1 MGLDAIDFER
11 QPHQTAPSQVRHRGH
26 FSKVFLINMHK
37 WLIGVTCIWGAWI
50 GPTFSQGDY
59 PAKPIRIVVPFTP
72 GGSPDVLARTLGQKI
87 SQAWGVA
94 VVVENIAGA
103 GGTIGA
109 DRVAKSM
116 PDGYTLLMGHVG
128 TLAVA
133 PAVYPKLPYDPVASF
148 VPVALVAKV
157 PNVMAV
163 HPALPVSHV
172 AEWVNYLKAHPGQV
186 NYGSG
191 GNGSA
196 AHLATEYFKLAT
208 QTFAVHV
215 PYRGTAPAVA
225 DAVAGQIQ
233 MVFTGA
239 PAIIPMVKAGKLR
252 ALALSSSQR
261 MASMPDLPT
270 LAESGVKGLEGFE
283 ADQWYGLVAPAGTP
297 VEIVQKLNQITNESL
312 SAPELSARLKSEG
325 AMASPQTP
333 QAFGQLIQSEIKRW
347 RPVVRSAQIK
357 SE

>member
-1 MGLDAIDFER
+1 MAWAGPALA
-11 QPHQTAPSQVRHRGH
+11 QP
-26 FSKVFLINMHK
+26 
-37 WLIGVTCIWGAWI
+37 
-50 GPTFSQGDY
+50 DY

-72 GGSPDVLARTLGQKI
+72 GGSPDVLARSLGQKI

-94 VVVENIAGA
+94 VVVENIPGA

-109 DRVAKSM
+109 DRVAKAV

-128 TLAVA
+128 TLAAA
-133 PAVYPKLPYDPVASF
+133 PAVYPKLPYDPVTSF
-148 VPVALVAKV
+148 APVALVAKV

-163 HPALPVSHV
+163 HPSLPVRN
-172 AEWVNYLKAHPGQV
+172 APEWVNYLKAHPGQV

-196 AHLATEYFKLAT
+196 AHLATEYFKWAT
-208 QTFAVHV
+208 QTFMVHV

-239 PAIIPMVKAGKLR
+239 PALIPMVKAGKLR
-252 ALALSSSQR
+252 ALAVSSSQR
-261 MASMPDLPT
+261 MPSMPDIPT
-270 LAESGVKGLEGFE
+270 LAESGLKGLEGFE

-297 VEIVQKLNQITNESL
+297 VQIVKKLNLITNESL
-312 SAPELSARLKSEG
+312 SAPELSARLQLEG
-325 AMASPQTP
+325 AIATPQTP

-347 RPVVRSAQIK
+347 RPVVRSANIQ
-357 SE
+357 SD

>member
-1 MGLDAIDFER
+1 MFWTVL
-11 QPHQTAPSQVRHRGH
+11 AP
-26 FSKVFLINMHK
+26 
-37 WLIGVTCIWGAWI
+37 AWA
-50 GPTFSQGDY
+50 QLDY
-59 PAKPIRIVVPFTP
+59 PTKPIRIVVPFTP

-109 DRVAKSM
+109 DRVAKAL

-148 VPVALVAKV
+148 APVALVAKV
-157 PNVMAV
+157 PNVLAV
-163 HPALPVSHV
+163 HPALPVGNV
-172 AEWVNYLKAHPGQV
+172 FDWVNYLKAHPGQV

-191 GNGSA
+191 GTGSA

-208 QTFAVHV
+208 QTLVVHV

-239 PAIIPMVKAGKLR
+239 PAIIPMVKAGKLK
-252 ALALSSSQR
+252 AIAVSSAQR
-261 MASMPDLPT
+261 IASMPDIPT

-297 VEIVQKLNQITNESL
+297 VEIVRKLNQAINDSL
-312 SAPELSARLKSEG
+312 SAPELVARLKSEG
-325 AMASPQTP
+325 ASASPASPQV
-333 QAFGQLIQSEIKRW
+333 FGQLIQSEIKRW
-347 RPVVRSAQIK
+347 RPVVRSANIQAD
-357 SE
+357 

>member
-1 MGLDAIDFER
+1 MC
-11 QPHQTAPSQVRHRGH
+11 
-26 FSKVFLINMHK
+26 K
-37 WLIGVTCIWGAWI
+37 WLFAVACLWWAELAPAWA
-50 GPTFSQGDY
+50 QLDY
-59 PAKPIRIVVPFTP
+59 PTKPIRIVVPFTP

-109 DRVAKSM
+109 DRVAKAL

-148 VPVALVAKV
+148 APVALVAKV
-157 PNVMAV
+157 PNVLAV
-163 HPALPVSHV
+163 HPALPVGNV
-172 AEWVNYLKAHPGQV
+172 FDWVNYLKAHPGQV

-191 GNGSA
+191 GTGSA

-208 QTFAVHV
+208 QTLVVHV

-239 PAIIPMVKAGKLR
+239 PAIIPMVKAGKLK
-252 ALALSSSQR
+252 AIAVSSAQR
-261 MASMPDLPT
+261 IASMPDIPT

-297 VEIVQKLNQITNESL
+297 VEIVRKLNQAINDSL
-312 SAPELSARLKSEG
+312 SAPELVARLKSEG
-325 AMASPQTP
+325 ASASPASPQV
-333 QAFGQLIQSEIKRW
+333 FGQLIQSEIKRW
-347 RPVVRSAQIK
+347 RPVVRSANIQAD
-357 SE
+357 

>member
-1 MGLDAIDFER
+1 MMITRHTFVAATLLACTSWFPAVAEVGY
-11 QPHQTAPSQVRHRGH
+11 PS
-26 FSKVFLINMHK
+26 
-37 WLIGVTCIWGAWI
+37 
-50 GPTFSQGDY
+50 
-59 PAKPIRIVVPFTP
+59 KPIRIVVPFTP

-87 SQAWGVA
+87 TEATGAA

-109 DRVAKSM
+109 DRVAKAS

-133 PAVYPKLPYDPVASF
+133 PSVYPHLPYDPVKSF
-148 VPVALVAKV
+148 TPVAWVARV

-163 HPALPVSHV
+163 HPSLPVKNV
-172 AEWVNYLKAHPGQV
+172 AELVSYLKANPGKV

-208 QTFAVHV
+208 QTFVVHV
-215 PYRGTAPAVA
+215 PYRGTVPSVT

-252 ALALSSSQR
+252 AIAVSSPKR
-261 MASMPDLPT
+261 MESMPDIPT

-297 VEIVQKLNQITNESL
+297 VDVVKKLNQVVNASL
-312 SAPELSARLKSEG
+312 AMPEIAARLKSEG
-325 AMASPQTP
+325 AMATPTSPEV
-333 QAFGQLIQSEIKRW
+333 FGQLIQSEIKRW
-347 RPVVRSAQIK
+347 KPVVTNAKIK
-357 SE
+357 SDF

>member
-1 MGLDAIDFER
+1 MFWTVL
-11 QPHQTAPSQVRHRGH
+11 AP
-26 FSKVFLINMHK
+26 
-37 WLIGVTCIWGAWI
+37 AWA
-50 GPTFSQGDY
+50 QLDY
-59 PAKPIRIVVPFTP
+59 PTKPIRIVVPFTP

-109 DRVAKSM
+109 DRVAKAL

-133 PAVYPKLPYDPVASF
+133 PAVYSKLPYDPVASF
-148 VPVALVAKV
+148 APVALVAKV
-157 PNVMAV
+157 PNVLAV
-163 HPALPVSHV
+163 HPALPVGNV
-172 AEWVNYLKAHPGQV
+172 FEWVNYLKAHPGQV

-208 QTFAVHV
+208 QTLVVHV

-239 PAIIPMVKAGKLR
+239 PAIIPMVKAGKLK
-252 ALALSSSQR
+252 AIAVSSAQR
-261 MASMPDLPT
+261 IASMPDIPT

-297 VEIVQKLNQITNESL
+297 VEIVRKLNQAINDSL
-312 SAPELSARLKSEG
+312 SAPELVARLKSEG
-325 AMASPQTP
+325 ASASPASPQV
-333 QAFGQLIQSEIKRW
+333 FGQLIQSEIKRW
-347 RPVVRSAQIK
+347 RPVVRSANIQAD
-357 SE
+357 

>member
-1 MGLDAIDFER
+1 VLGRLIER
-11 QPHQTAPSQVRHRGH
+11 LSRQA
-26 FSKVFLINMHK
+26 LINMCK
-37 WLIGVTCIWGAWI
+37 WLFAVACLWWAELAPAWA
-50 GPTFSQGDY
+50 QLDY
-59 PAKPIRIVVPFTP
+59 PTKPIRIVVPFTP

-109 DRVAKSM
+109 DRVAKAL

-148 VPVALVAKV
+148 APVALVAKV
-157 PNVMAV
+157 PNVLAV
-163 HPALPVSHV
+163 HPALPVGNV
-172 AEWVNYLKAHPGQV
+172 FDWVNYLKAHPGQV

-191 GNGSA
+191 GTGSA

-208 QTFAVHV
+208 QTLVVHV

-239 PAIIPMVKAGKLR
+239 PAIIPMVKAGKLK
-252 ALALSSSQR
+252 AIAVSSAQR
-261 MASMPDLPT
+261 IASMPDIPT

-297 VEIVQKLNQITNESL
+297 VEIVRKLNQAINDSL
-312 SAPELSARLKSEG
+312 SAPELVARLKSEG
-325 AMASPQTP
+325 ASASPASPQV
-333 QAFGQLIQSEIKRW
+333 FGQLIQSEIKRW
-347 RPVVRSAQIK
+347 RPVVRSANIQAD
-357 SE
+357 

>member
-1 MGLDAIDFER
+1 MQAMTCLRLWLWGVACLWMAWAGPALA
-11 QPHQTAPSQVRHRGH
+11 QP
-26 FSKVFLINMHK
+26 
-37 WLIGVTCIWGAWI
+37 
-50 GPTFSQGDY
+50 DY

-72 GGSPDVLARTLGQKI
+72 GGSPDVLARSLGQKI

-94 VVVENIAGA
+94 VVVENIPGA

-109 DRVAKSM
+109 DRVAKAV

-128 TLAVA
+128 TLAAA

-148 VPVALVAKV
+148 APVALVAKV

-163 HPALPVSHV
+163 HPAMPVQQV
-172 AEWVNYLKAHPGQV
+172 AEWVKYLKAHPGQV

-196 AHLATEYFKLAT
+196 AHLATEYFKWAT
-208 QTFAVHV
+208 QTHVVHV

-252 ALALSSSQR
+252 ALAVSSSQR
-261 MASMPDLPT
+261 MPSMPDIPT
-270 LAESGVKGLEGFE
+270 LSESGVKGLEGFE

-297 VEIVQKLNQITNESL
+297 VQIVKKLNLITNESL
-312 SAPELSARLKSEG
+312 SAPELSARLQSEG
-325 AMASPQTP
+325 AIATPQTP

-347 RPVVRSAQIK
+347 RPVVRSASIQ
-357 SE
+357 SD